1 MITTK
6 WSKAMPVSCLRE
18 MENAR
23 AHGLLSRRHKLV
35 IITAMI
41 LCVGAC
47 SDDDKSPV
55 APGPVDAPG
64 TLSHHRLSWSLASL
78 PVDPAAGG
86 DTPRTFTANDRVETI
101 RWFLLNSPVLRRYLE
116 PDVGQEE
123 GEAPVPALE
132 LYLRSETGA
141 WETSNWGG
149 IMCSPTATGTGF
161 PDMSGMAWLDIWVN
175 DGIVDPTQ
183 RTGRLHVDF
192 GRLDEDGYWPLD
204 PEGQL
209 VTNQFEQEDGILGG
223 EPDGVWGYH
232 EDIGLDGCVSE
243 SCVYSADYGWYS
255 DPPYP
260 QINNMARNNREDT
273 EDIDHNGEWD
283 RTNSYFTHVI
293 DLAATVPIIDVVQDY
308 DNVQE
313 LVDAGIAWRLYRIPI
328 RRELTIVNAS
338 GEPDLADVRHFRIW
352 LEDASNSGMPTRRV
366 QLAGIRFH

>member
-1 MITTK
+1 
-6 WSKAMPVSCLRE
+6 MPVPCPKK

-23 AHGLLSRRHKLV
+23 AQGWLSRRHKLV
-35 IITAMI
+35 IVTAMI

-101 RWFLLNSPVLRRYLE
+101 RWFLLNPPVLRRYLE
-116 PDVGQEE
+116 PDIGQEE

-141 WETSNWGG
+141 WETSSWGG

-175 DGIVDPTQ
+175 DGIVDPDQ

-204 PEGQL
+204 NEGQL

-260 QINNMARNNREDT
+260 RINNMARNNREDT

-328 RRELTIVNAS
+328 RRELTIVNVS

-352 LEDASNSGMPTRRV
+352 LEDASNSGMLIRRV

>member
-1 MITTK
+1 
-6 WSKAMPVSCLRE
+6 MPVSCLRE

-35 IITAMI
+35 VITAMI

-352 LEDASNSGMPTRRV
+352 LEDASNSGMLIRRV